1 MQGVVL
7 QTYGSGNAPDN
18 RPELINILKEASDIG
33 VIIIN
38 ITQCTKGCVNASYAT
53 GKVYMMKGLFPNH
66 NHLNIKLIMS
76 NIFLIKTCS
85 II

>member
-18 RPELINILKEASDIG
+18 RPDLINILKEAIDIG

-38 ITQCTKGCVNASYAT
+38 ITQCTKGCVSASYAT
-53 GKVYMMKGLFPNH
+53 GKVWW
-66 NHLNIKLIMS
+66 
-76 NIFLIKTCS
+76 
-85 II
+85 

>member
-18 RPELINILKEASDIG
+18 RPDLINILKEASDIG

-38 ITQCTKGCVNASYAT
+38 ITQCTKGCVNASDAT
-53 GKVYMMKGLFPNH
+53 GKVYMMIGLFPNH
-66 NHLNIKLIMS
+66 NHLDIKLIMS
-76 NIFLIKTCS
+76 NIFLIKTRPVQ
-85 II
+85 